1 MFFIMNSSIIQT
13 IDVVLLT
20 IKNSALH
27 VALLKRKNPPFQDHY
42 ALPGGYVHEQE
53 DNDCLDSALRV
64 LKTKMSIRPPY
75 LEQLETFSGKYR
87 DPRGWSVSVVYFAL
101 VPLGVIESAKT
112 SLASLVDIDD
122 VKELPF
128 DHAKIIRATV
138 SRIRNKAQYSSLPCF
153 LAGETF
159 TLPALQE
166 IYEICLNE
174 KLNKVSFRRKIAEM
188 DVIEEVA
195 GQLSRQGAYR
205 PAKIYKLKSL
215 YLDKLKT
222 LESGL

>member
-1 MFFIMNSSIIQT
+1 MTSSIIQT

-20 IKNSALH
+20 IKNSTLH
-27 VALLKRKNPPFQDHY
+27 VALLKRENPPFQDHY

-64 LKTKMSIRPPY
+64 LKTKMGIRPPY

-101 VPLGVIESAKT
+101 VPLEVIEAANT
-112 SLASLVDIDD
+112 PLASLADIDD
-122 VKELPF
+122 MKELPF

-159 TLPALQE
+159 TLPALQK

-188 DVIEEVA
+188 DVIEEVT

-205 PAKIYKLKSL
+205 PAKIYKLKSP

>member
-1 MFFIMNSSIIQT
+1 MKSNIIQT

-20 IKNSALH
+20 IKNSTLH
-27 VALLKRKNPPFQDHY
+27 VALLKREHPPFQDHY

-64 LKTKMSIRPPY
+64 LKTKMGIHPPY

-101 VPLGVIESAKT
+101 VPLEVIEAANT
-112 SLASLVDIDD
+112 PLASLVDIDEL
-122 VKELPF
+122 KELPF
-128 DHAKIIRATV
+128 DHAKIIKTTI

-159 TLPALQE
+159 TLPALQK

-188 DVIEEVA
+188 DVIEEVT

-205 PAKIYKLKSL
+205 PAKIYKLKSP

>member
-1 MFFIMNSSIIQT
+1 MNSPIIQT

-20 IKNSALH
+20 IKNDKLH
-27 VALLKRKNPPFQDHY
+27 VALVKRETPPFQGYD

-64 LKTKMSIRPPY
+64 LKTKTGIRPPY
-75 LEQLETFSGKYR
+75 LEQLETFSGKFR

-101 VPLGVIESAKT
+101 VSLDVIEA
-112 SLASLVDIDD
+112 ANNPQVSLVDIDD
-122 VKELPF
+122 LKDLPF
-128 DHAKIIRATV
+128 DHLNIIKTTV
-138 SRIRNKAQYSSLPCF
+138 NRIRNKAQYSSLPCF

-159 TLPALQE
+159 TLPTLQK
-166 IYEICLNE
+166 IYEICLGDT
-174 KLNKVSFRRKIAEM
+174 LNKVSFRRKIAEM

-195 GQLSRQGAYR
+195 GALSRQGASQ
-205 PAKIYKLKSL
+205 PAKIYKLKPY
-215 YLDKLKT
+215 YLEKLKT